1 MRLTFASY
9 NIHKAV
15 GLDRRRDPD
24 RIIAVL
30 RELHADVIALQECD
44 RRFGERESVLPKAL
58 LDDTPWRPA
67 EVTRRPRS
75 LGWHGNAL
83 LVRRDIEIVEA
94 EPIHLPM
101 LEPRG
106 AVRADLLLAGRRLR
120 VLGMHLDLSG
130 LRRKDQVGA
139 VLRHCGDC
147 GPACPTV
154 MMGDFNQWGAGKHA
168 LQCGVTHH
176 CGGVGERRVGPAVIA
191 NVEKAAEVV
200 NKLAR
205 GFRREVLRARSLR
218 VDVGG
223 ALEGGH
229 APRHEQVLPCRLCRN
244 PDDLG
249 NLTQSIARPRRAR
262 LRVL

>member
-15 GLDRRRDPD
+15 GVDRRRDPD

-67 EVTRRPRS
+67 EVSRRPRS

-83 LVRRDIEIVEA
+83 LVRRDIEIAEA
-94 EPIHLPM
+94 EAVHLPM

-106 AVRADLLLAGRRLR
+106 AVRADLLVEGHRLR

-130 LRRKDQVGA
+130 LRRKDQVSA
-139 VLRHCGDC
+139 VLRHCDEC
-147 GPACPTV
+147 AEPCPTV
-154 MMGDFNQWGAGKHA
+154 MMGDFNQWGAGKRA
-168 LQCGVTHH
+168 LRELREGWQVLETGKSFPSRQPVAPLDRIVASPQWTCHDARTHH
-176 CGGVGERRVGPAVIA
+176 SAL
-191 NVEKAAEVV
+191 AARASDHLPVV
-200 NKLAR
+200 AT
-205 GFRREVLRARSLR
+205 
-218 VDVGG
+218 
-223 ALEGGH
+223 LEIT
-229 APRHEQVLPCRLCRN
+229 A
-244 PDDLG
+244 
-249 NLTQSIARPRRAR
+249 
-262 LRVL
+262 

>member
-15 GLDRRRDPD
+15 GVDRRRDPD

-58 LDDTPWRPA
+58 LDETPWHA
-67 EVTRRPRS
+67 ASVSRRPRS

-94 EPIHLPM
+94 EAVHLPM

-106 AVRADLLLAGRRLR
+106 AVRADLLIEHRRLR

-130 LRRKDQVGA
+130 LRRKDQISA
-139 VLRHCGDC
+139 VLRHCHEC
-147 GPACPTV
+147 PEACPTV
-154 MMGDFNQWGAGKHA
+154 MMGDFNQWGAGTRA
-168 LQCGVTHH
+168 LGELRDGWQVLDTGKSFPSRQPVAPLDRIVVSPDWTCREAHTHH
-176 CGGVGERRVGPAVIA
+176 SAL
-191 NVEKAAEVV
+191 AARASDHLPVV
-200 NKLAR
+200 ATL
-205 GFRREVLRARSLR
+205 
-218 VDVGG
+218 
-223 ALEGGH
+223 
-229 APRHEQVLPCRLCRN
+229 
-244 PDDLG
+244 DL
-249 NLTQSIARPRRAR
+249 SA
-262 LRVL
+262 